1 MPSLSSLAMTLLVSC
16 CCCMHFALACSCLP
30 LSVNETMQREH
41 IDLVVRGTVLRA
53 FVPTAYY
60 DPAVNATT
68 KNGADGASLFSDEE
82 PKQYI
87 VQVTKVYKGCHVKTN
102 ERILVSS
109 NGIGTLCGM
118 SLTVHANY
126 VFSTGVH
133 QPIDPVTSAQ
143 LGNRSKV
150 KQGIWISSCGLNQVW
165 STVAEQD
172 KVTIRNYQKQCP
184 TV

>member
-1 MPSLSSLAMTLLVSC
+1 
-16 CCCMHFALACSCLP
+16 
-30 LSVNETMQREH
+30 MQREH
-41 IDLVVRGTVLRA
+41 IDVVVRGTVLRA
-53 FVPTAYY
+53 LVPTASR
-60 DPAVNATT
+60 DPALNATT
-68 KNGADGASLFSDEE
+68 NNGANGVSLFSNDE

-87 VQVTKVYKGCHVKTN
+87 VQITKVYKGCHVKTN

-109 NGIGTLCGM
+109 NVLGATCGM
-118 SLTVHANY
+118 SLTVNANY
-126 VFSTGVH
+126 IFSTSVPQ

-172 KVTIRNYQKQCP
+172 KVTIRNYHKQCP
-184 TV
+184 TA